1 MFMQFLIERARR
13 VTHQRGYSPLILCGV
28 SHLEFKY
35 PNQLMHL
42 TRQGSVLPLCAFCR
56 RRSYLQ
62 DIPSIIQFG
71 VRFAEQADFSL

>member
-42 TRQGSVLPLCAFCR
+42 TRQGSVLPLCRVLPPAV
-56 RRSYLQ
+56 
-62 DIPSIIQFG
+62 IPA
-71 VRFAEQADFSL
+71 RYP